1 MKNGGKISI
10 SKEMGGD
17 PVVLWGIVADTESGR
32 TWETEILGQPVQHG
46 CEVGR
51 EGKMFAWKRTNL
63 ISGFKVANEDSYTAK
78 VEDTLEDTL
87 EGKLVTSN
95 SFCLELDSKGKM
107 EVVGKVLMKFSTA
120 ELEVI
125 NNVVAEV
132 MGNPSL

>member
-1 MKNGGKISI
+1 MEDS
-10 SKEMGGD
+10 
-17 PVVLWGIVADTESGR
+17 VVLWDIVANTELGITR
-32 TWETEILGQPVQHG
+32 TTTLAQPVQQG

-51 EGKMFAWKRTNL
+51 DGIMFAWKKTNL

-78 VEDTLEDTL
+78 VELKTCSTL